1 MPIQAT
7 ALARGGAVLVTAA
20 ATVALLAAPAVTTE
34 AEAHDGRTNGGRTNG
49 GQAAETRQIA
59 SSVLDADE
67 NIKFTLT
74 AIRSTADPLTASVRL
89 KAFMRQ
95 NGKFVLSDE
104 VRVGAVD
111 GWFWFPVTGRGAI
124 CEFSTASTNPAPITT
139 SLLITPAIGCSAPQS
154 FELRDGKFEANDNS
168 ARTPRGGVSAGGGGG
183 MSGWPASHG
192 APGAAQGPGS

>member
-7 ALARGGAVLVTAA
+7 ALARGGAVLVTTA

-74 AIRSTADPLTASVRL
+74 AIRSTADPLRASVRL

-139 SLLITPAIGCSAPQS
+139 SLLITPAIGCSPPQS
-154 FELRDGKFEANDNS
+154 FELRDGKFEANSNS
-168 ARTPRGGVSAGGGGG
+168 ARTPRGGVSAGGGG
-183 MSGWPASHG
+183 MSGRPAPRG
-192 APGAAQGPGS
+192 ASVAAQDSGS